1 MNDFEEMQRLY
12 EESVPRHTGVPVA
25 SNKGTPPSRGY
36 PLKYEPNQASP
47 TLTYRQH
54 QIPTTY
60 PGAGSSR
67 YAAGRAGVY
76 EIPTVD
82 INSDEEIIPLEELPA
97 EKQMTNLE
105 VIDNIDVIIKEL
117 DPENILDRSALDALG
132 KLKLTL

>member
-12 EESVPRHTGVPVA
+12 EESVPIASRKGRAANNYNVNSIYGDVPPGSGISINRHAIG
-25 SNKGTPPSRGY
+25 SGFEKGKIPLTTPGS
-36 PLKYEPNQASP
+36 
-47 TLTYRQH
+47 
-54 QIPTTY
+54 
-60 PGAGSSR
+60 GAGGPAKA
-67 YAAGRAGVY
+67 YN
-76 EIPTVD
+76 IVD
-82 INSDEEIIPLEELPA
+82 IVAGDEELPA

>member
-12 EESVPRHTGVPVA
+12 LESVPIASRKGRAANNYNINAIYGEVPPGSGIYINRRA
-25 SNKGTPPSRGY
+25 IGSGFEKGKIPLTTPGS
-36 PLKYEPNQASP
+36 
-47 TLTYRQH
+47 
-54 QIPTTY
+54 
-60 PGAGSSR
+60 GAGGPAISWDPVS
-67 YAAGRAGVY
+67 
-76 EIPTVD
+76 E
-82 INSDEEIIPLEELPA
+82 EELPA